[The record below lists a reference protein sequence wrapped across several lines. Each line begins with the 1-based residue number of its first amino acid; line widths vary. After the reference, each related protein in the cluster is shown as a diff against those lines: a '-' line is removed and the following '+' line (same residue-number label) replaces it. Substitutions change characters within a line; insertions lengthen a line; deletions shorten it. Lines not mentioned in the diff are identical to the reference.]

1 MIDEI
6 NNLLANVSRFQDDL
20 KKLEKNTNITQE
32 LLRRAEDVKLV
43 SEIKKTAQGHDV
55 LSSSALCWSL
65 VVMPSFAK
73 PKPLPVMEPKLA
85 IKTAH

>member
-6 NNLLANVSRFQDDL
+6 NSLLANVSRFHDDL

-43 SEIKKTAQGHDV
+43 SEIKKKTALGHDV
-55 LSSSALCWSL
+55 LPNSALC
-65 VVMPSFAK
+65 
-73 PKPLPVMEPKLA
+73 
-85 IKTAH
+85 